1 MVSGFEAAVER
12 HQRKV
17 YTFARYYLGQ
27 AEEAEDIT
35 QEVFLKLW
43 RHRRQIDAGGERAW
57 LLQVTRNACLDRLR
71 RRQSAARLFA
81 RDDEE
86 PAVERVSAV
95 EPGPEARAAAADFG
109 RHLSDALERLTD
121 PMKSIV
127 ILREIE
133 GLKYQ
138 EISDVLGVP
147 LNTVRVYLHRG
158 RSRLRQQL
166 KEVYGYGATF

>member
-1 MVSGFEAAVER
+1 MVSGFDAAVQR

-43 RHRRQIDAGGERAW
+43 RHSPELDVEATRAW
-57 LLQVTRNACLDRLR
+57 LLTVTRNACYDRLR
-71 RRQSAARLFA
+71 RRRSSAKVFA
-81 RDDEE
+81 DDPEE
-86 PAVERVSAV
+86 SATEKVSAV
-95 EPGPEARAAAADFG
+95 EPGPEARAAAADFR
-109 RHLSDALERLTD
+109 RHLKSALKQLKD

-127 ILREIE
+127 ILREIQ
-133 GLKYQ
+133 GLKYD
-138 EISDVLGVP
+138 EIAGVLGVP

-158 RSRLRQQL
+158 RARLRREL
-166 KEVYGYGATF
+166 KEVYGHEAAL